1 MNNNNTPANDY
12 VIQKAGKSGLFKNY
26 IFKAIPLAFDESL
39 SYYECLCGILN
50 YLKNTVIPVLN
61 NNADVIAQL
70 QNNINTFEAN
80 INQEMANFKQTTN
93 ESIAIFEQNVT
104 QTVQE
109 LQNFVNNYF
118 ANLDVQEEINNKL
131 DQMVID
137 GVFDNILINYAKIQK
152 IYLTHTD
159 LIAEATLIN
168 GMKVKTYGYYSLND
182 GGNAQYLIRTKTVVY
197 NKFIT
202 SSGFSVI

>member
-1 MNNNNTPANDY
+1 
-12 VIQKAGKSGLFKNY
+12 
-26 IFKAIPLAFDESL
+26 
-39 SYYECLCGILN
+39 
-50 YLKNTVIPVLN
+50 
-61 NNADVIAQL
+61 
-70 QNNINTFEAN
+70 
-80 INQEMANFKQTTN
+80 MANFKQTTN

-159 LIAEATLIN
+159 LIADATLIN

-182 GGNAQYLIRTKTVVY
+182 GGNAQYLIRTKTVDDVESA
-197 NKFIT
+197 KVEFIGST
-202 SSGFSVI
+202 LVAELISQDNTISPTLSGYPCTTALVTASLTTVFISPISSTVISFKNTVNIA